1 MNECKFKHTDRT
13 GLYILVL
20 MIWFSVVPTLFFENP
35 ATKDDI
41 KKLNN
46 KIDSLI
52 TVIKDDTTIYKPQ
65 EGNIPKQG
73 KEQDMAHRITILCY
87 KDQLMD
93 FLYSKLDI
101 IILFTNT
108 YININHYIPA
118 IYYFLSVLV
127 NT

>member
-35 ATKDDI
+35 ATKNDI

-52 TVIKDDTTIYKPQ
+52 TVIKDDTTIYKP
-65 EGNIPKQG
+65 
-73 KEQDMAHRITILCY
+73 
-87 KDQLMD
+87 
-93 FLYSKLDI
+93 
-101 IILFTNT
+101 
-108 YININHYIPA
+108 
-118 IYYFLSVLV
+118 
-127 NT
+127 